1 MNPETYGDR
10 MAGVYDSWY
19 DDSSDTEMAVNFL
32 SSRAGQGR
40 LLELGVGTGRLALR
54 LARLG
59 YQVTGVDISKA
70 MLDQLRS
77 KDPDGLVHIEQRD
90 MTNLDDL
97 GSFSLIFAAFNGIF
111 GLQSAAEQAQ
121 LFQSCATALDP
132 RGLLVI
138 EAHVPSAKGLATSGS
153 LPLVSMNESSVRLE
167 VMQLRESEQFL
178 EIQLIDVREDGIKFY
193 PSSLRYAYRSEMEL
207 MASAAGLTLV
217 EALASWSGGQVGPE
231 DNPELMVYQRPA

>member
-90 MTNLDDL
+90 
-97 GSFSLIFAAFNGIF
+97 
-111 GLQSAAEQAQ
+111 
-121 LFQSCATALDP
+121 
-132 RGLLVI
+132 V
-138 EAHVPSAKGLATSGS
+138 
-153 LPLVSMNESSVRLE
+153 
-167 VMQLRESEQFL
+167 
-178 EIQLIDVREDGIKFY
+178 
-193 PSSLRYAYRSEMEL
+193 
-207 MASAAGLTLV
+207 
-217 EALASWSGGQVGPE
+217 
-231 DNPELMVYQRPA
+231 QR